1 MPTAGDRST
10 GRDDPPIGVRAHAA
24 TTHPTG
30 RTTLDLPPSGAPSR
44 SGPIRRWLALL
55 VVVGVLAATGVGAF
69 ALTRP
74 RTSMPAPTP
83 TATPG
88 PAISGIYG
96 TALNIDTKANLQ
108 VGWTDHARLAHRFRA
123 SSTST
128 ITSVRFAQR
137 GGSVYSGGTGGTVRV
152 SIQEDS
158 NGLPSGTVLDSA
170 TYTPGN
176 PSGAWAKYD
185 AVTLSA
191 PVVKGQLYHVV
202 FENTDPDP
210 VANYISVNELFV
222 YGATL
227 QPRQP
232 AFADADYAVLYT
244 ATKPWAVLDNFT
256 ADMDV
261 AYADG
266 GHDGVAYVQ
275 NMTQYYGTIS
285 GPASVREHFTVIGNG
300 HIVSE
305 ASVRVRRA
313 SGSDPLVVSVRQG
326 NAVLAS
332 AEVPASSVPVSTAG
346 GDDGGSV
353 WVSVTF
359 PTMTLV
365 AGTTYDLVLTTAAT
379 SAYTAAPIREGTDV
393 GMASLAFRAGTGQV
407 SQNGSDWKDLFDRSP
422 VDLQFY
428 FR

>member
-1 MPTAGDRST
+1 VAS
-10 GRDDPPIGVRAHAA
+10 
-24 TTHPTG
+24 
-30 RTTLDLPPSGAPSR
+30 
-44 SGPIRRWLALL
+44 AL
-55 VVVGVLAATGVGAF
+55 GAF

-74 RTSMPAPTP
+74 RTNMPAPTP

-88 PAISGIYG
+88 PAITGIYG
-96 TALNIDTKANLQ
+96 APLNVDTKANLQ

-123 SSTST
+123 STTST

-137 GGSVYSGGTGGTVRV
+137 GGSVYSGGTGGTMRV
-152 SIQEDS
+152 SIQGDS
-158 NGLPSGTVLDSA
+158 DGLPSGAAIDAA

-176 PSGAWAKYD
+176 PSGAWATYA

-191 PVVKGQLYHVV
+191 PVVKGRLYHVV

-222 YGATL
+222 YGPAL

-232 AFADADYAVLYT
+232 AFADADYAVLYAAST
-244 ATKPWAVLDNFT
+244 PWAVQDNFT

-266 GHDGVAYVQ
+266 GHDGVAYIQ
-275 NMTQYYGTIS
+275 NMTEYFGTIS
-285 GPASVREHFTVIGNG
+285 GSATVREHFTVIGNG
-300 HIVSE
+300 HIVSS
-305 ASVRVRRA
+305 AAVRVRRA
-313 SGSDPLVVSVRQG
+313 SGADPLVVSIRQG
-326 NAVLAS
+326 STVLVS
-332 AEVPASSVPVSTAG
+332 AEVPADSVPVSAAG

-353 WVSVTF
+353 WASVTF
-359 PTMTLV
+359 PTITLV
-365 AGTTYDLVLTTAAT
+365 AGTTYDLLLTTAAT
-379 SAYTAAPIREGTDV
+379 SVYTAAPIREGTDV
-393 GMASLAFRAGTGQV
+393 GMASFAFRGGSGQA
-407 SQNGSDWKDLFDRSP
+407 SPNGNDWKDLFDRSP